1 VGLDIVEFVI
11 ATEKEFEI
19 AFDDAEL
26 SRIRTVGEFHE
37 IVLRELRLKQP
48 HATGDPMPKTV
59 CASSRAFYRL
69 RKALIESGVAR
80 RKDVAPKA
88 ALESLIPRENRRA
101 VWDEVAHLMRCKLP
115 RLERTNVLCG
125 ALLTAAAF
133 IALAPLAFGFIPLGT
148 GAVWWLVL
156 SGLGLLILFRK
167 LSEPQALEFQ
177 AECQTVEGLVGWLTT
192 TQRPRFAQSER
203 AWTDR
208 EAWETICRLLV
219 GMQGLKPEQTTP
231 EATFVDDLG
240 MD

>member
-1 VGLDIVEFVI
+1 MGLDIVEFVM

-48 HATGDPMPKTV
+48 HGTGDPTPKTV

-69 RKALIESGVAR
+69 RKALIDSGVAR

-88 ALESLIPRENRRA
+88 SLESLIPRENRRA
-101 VWDEVAHLMRCKLP
+101 AWGEVAHLMRCKLP

-125 ALLTAAAF
+125 VLLSAAAC
-133 IALAPLAFGFIPLGT
+133 IVLAPLAFGFIQLGS
-148 GAVWWLVL
+148 GAVWWLAL
-156 SGLGLLILFRK
+156 SAPGLLILFRK
-167 LSEPQALEFQ
+167 LSESRALEFQ

-192 TQRPRFAQSER
+192 KQRPRFAQSER
-203 AWTDR
+203 AWTDS
-208 EAWETICRLLV
+208 EVWETIRRLLV
-219 GMQGLKPEQTTP
+219 EMQGLEPEQITP